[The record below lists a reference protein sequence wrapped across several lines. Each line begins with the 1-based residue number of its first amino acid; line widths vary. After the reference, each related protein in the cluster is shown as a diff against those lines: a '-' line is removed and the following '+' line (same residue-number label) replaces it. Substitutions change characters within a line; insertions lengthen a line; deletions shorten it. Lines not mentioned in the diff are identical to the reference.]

1 MTELTETTPQVD
13 ANDGLAVLERRGSV
27 AETYGIPLAVLLE
40 LTHRCPLQ
48 CPYCSN
54 PLELDRAGQ
63 ELTTAEWKKVLSELA
78 EIGVLQVH
86 FSGGEP
92 TARKDIVELV
102 QHANDVG
109 LYTNLITSAVL
120 LTRERLKE
128 LADAGLCHVQIS
140 FQGNEPVVADRVG
153 GYNGGHAKKLEVAKW
168 TRELDLPLT
177 VNAVMHRQNLHQLP
191 DIIQMAVDLDADR
204 LEVANV
210 QYYGWALKNRAS
222 LMPTYEQLE
231 ETDRLVEEARER
243 LKGTLTIDYVV
254 PDYYALRPKKCM
266 GGWGRQ
272 FFNISPA
279 GKVLPC
285 HAAESIT
292 GIEFESVRSNHS
304 IAWIWQNSEAF
315 NRYRG
320 TGWMPEP
327 CQSCEF
333 REVDYGGCRCQAFA
347 LTGDAGNTDPACA
360 LSPRHQEIFKQAEQ
374 DSAGAQN
381 RFLYRNFAGGTLEP
395 DQHQHERQGKSH
407 GA

>member
-1 MTELTETTPQVD
+1 MSELADHNASEPD
-13 ANDGLAVLERRGSV
+13 NSFSVLERRKSV
-27 AETYGIPLAVLLE
+27 AETHGIPVAVLLE

-54 PLELDRAGQ
+54 PVERDRGST
-63 ELTTAEWKKVLSELA
+63 ELTTEEWKKVLSELA

-102 QHANDVG
+102 RHANDAG

-120 LTRERLKE
+120 LTREKLSD

-140 FQGNEPVVADRVG
+140 FQGNEPVVADRVAG
-153 GYNGGHAKKLEVAKW
+153 LKDSHRKKIEVAKW

-177 VNAVMHRQNLHQLP
+177 VNAVMHRQNLHQLA

-210 QYYGWALKNRAS
+210 QYYGWALKNRAA
-222 LMPTYEQLE
+222 LMPTLQQIE
-231 ETDRLVEEARER
+231 ETSRLVEEARER

-292 GIEFESVRSNHS
+292 GLEFESVRSNHS
-304 IAWIWQNSEAF
+304 IAWIWQNSDAF

-320 TGWMPEP
+320 TGWMQEP
-327 CQSCEF
+327 CKSCEF
-333 REVDYGGCRCQAFA
+333 REIDLGGCRCQAFA
-347 LTGDAGNTDPACA
+347 LTGDANATDPACTF
-360 LSPRHQEIFKQAEQ
+360 SPKHEAIFKQAEREAA
-374 DSAGAQN
+374 SEEN
-381 RFLYRNFAGGTLEP
+381 RFIYRNFAGGTPEGG
-395 DQHQHERQGKSH
+395 DH